1 MALIGKIRNNMWLV
15 VVLLALALAG
25 FIIMDMTSGGSSNS
39 FGSKTTLGKI
49 DGNKIDYMDFQRAE
63 QALYQGSGDVYGRRS
78 SLWNFFIEK
87 TIIDKISES
96 NGIGVGSDELN
107 ELEFGANLSP
117 VVQSFYTNPQTGQV
131 DRTQLEE
138 IKKAV
143 DEGTV
148 TNPEFAAR
156 FNELRKQ
163 VIKTQKQTKLNNLVA
178 KSLYT
183 PTWYAETLDKINNE
197 SATFEYVKI
206 PFEYVKDTDVKLTDE
221 DFSKYIKENETK
233 YTNKEEVRNISFLVY
248 DVVPTAEDS
257 AKIKDQLNLLSTEFA
272 NTKNDSLFTASNN
285 GFYNKGAYSKKDEL
299 QGELKDKVG
308 SLSTGQL
315 YGPYVDAKMYIL
327 AKLVDKK
334 VIADSAKASHILRSV
349 AGNDAIQLA
358 AANKHIDSIRAA
370 ITSGQ
375 TSFKDAA
382 IANSQDPG
390 SGANGGDL
398 GTFVPG
404 AMVPEFNEAVFNG
417 KPGNLYKVTTQFGVH
432 LIKVDNLVYKTN
444 EVKYNVA
451 YLVQPL
457 VPSEATQNA
466 IKDKVMA
473 TLEKTKSIDELN
485 KLATGDMKIEV
496 AGGIKKNDH
505 ILSNLPSGQT
515 SRDIIRW
522 AFEDNTDAGK
532 VSPEL
537 YTFADEANYVDSKY
551 LIAALKS
558 IDKPGIATVE
568 SVKTNIEA
576 LVKNAKKA
584 EIIKSKMKGTD
595 LNAIAGIFSDSLEV
609 AENVSFGSASLP
621 DGSFEPVLTGKVF
634 SAKTGTVVGPVA
646 GMSGVFMAKLTAKT
660 PATTEAGAFMQKMM
674 LTQQARSQVNF
685 RLMEALK
692 KNKEIDDN
700 RFTFY

>member
-595 LNAIAGIFSDSLEV
+595 LSAIAGIFSDSLEV

>member
-349 AGNDAIQLA
+349 AGNDPIQLA

>member
-163 VIKTQKQTKLNNLVA
+163 V
-178 KSLYT
+178 
-183 PTWYAETLDKINNE
+183 INNE

>member
-87 TIIDKISES
+87 AIIDKISES
-96 NGIGVGSDELN
+96 TGIGVGSDELN

-117 VVQSFYTNPQTGQV
+117 VVQSFYTNPQTGQI
-131 DRTQLEE
+131 DRAQLEE

-178 KSLYT
+178 KSIYT
-183 PTWYAETLDKINNE
+183 PTWYAEALDKINNE
-197 SATFEYVKI
+197 TATFEYVKI
-206 PFEYVKDTDVKLTDE
+206 PFEYVKDTDVKLTDD

-257 AKIKDQLNLLSTEFA
+257 AKIKDQLNLLSTEFV
-272 NTKNDSLFTASNN
+272 NTKNDSLFAASNN

-349 AGNDAIQLA
+349 AGNDPIQLA
-358 AANKHIDSIRAA
+358 AANKHIDSVRAA

-432 LIKVDNLVYKTN
+432 LIKVENLIYKTN

-473 TLEKTKSIDELN
+473 TLEKTKSIEELN
-485 KLATGDMKIEV
+485 KLATGDMKVEV

-522 AFEDNTDAGK
+522 AFEDNTDVGK

-568 SVKTNIEA
+568 SVKSNIEA

-621 DGSFEPVLTGKVF
+621 DGSFEPLLTGKVF
-634 SAKTGTVVGPVA
+634 SAKTGSLVGPVA
-646 GMSGVFMAKLTAKT
+646 GSSGVFMAKLTTKT

-674 LTQQARSQVNF
+674 LTQQARGQVNF

-692 KNKEIDDN
+692 KNKDIDDN

>member
-349 AGNDAIQLA
+349 AGNDPIQLA

-432 LIKVDNLVYKTN
+432 LIKVDNLIYKTN

>member
-1 MALIGKIRNNMWLV
+1 M
-15 VVLLALALAG
+15 
-25 FIIMDMTSGGSSNS
+25 
-39 FGSKTTLGKI
+39 
-49 DGNKIDYMDFQRAE
+49 
-63 QALYQGSGDVYGRRS
+63 
-78 SLWNFFIEK
+78 
-87 TIIDKISES
+87 
-96 NGIGVGSDELN
+96 
-107 ELEFGANLSP
+107 
-117 VVQSFYTNPQTGQV
+117 
-131 DRTQLEE
+131 
-138 IKKAV
+138 
-143 DEGTV
+143 
-148 TNPEFAAR
+148 
-156 FNELRKQ
+156 
-163 VIKTQKQTKLNNLVA
+163 
-178 KSLYT
+178 YT

-349 AGNDAIQLA
+349 AGNDPIQLA

-432 LIKVDNLVYKTN
+432 LIKVDNLIYKTN

>member
-39 FGSKTTLGKI
+39 FGSKTTMGKI
-49 DGNKIDYMDFQRAE
+49 DGEKIDYMDFQRAE

-87 TIIDKISES
+87 SIIDKISES
-96 NGIGVGSDELN
+96 TGLGVGSDELN
-107 ELEFGANLSP
+107 ELEFGVNLSP
-117 VVQSFYTNPQTGQV
+117 IVQSFYTNPQTGQV
-131 DRTQLEE
+131 DRAQLDE

-163 VIKTQKQTKLNNLVA
+163 VVKAQKQTKLNNLVA
-178 KSLYT
+178 KSMYT
-183 PTWYAETLDKINNE
+183 PTWYAEALDKINNE
-197 SATFEYVKI
+197 SATFEYVKV
-206 PFEYVKDTDVKLTDE
+206 PFEYVQDTEVKLTDE
-221 DFSKYIKENETK
+221 DYAKYIKENEAK
-233 YTNKEEVRNISFLVY
+233 YTNKEEVRNVSFLVY
-248 DVVPTAEDS
+248 DVLPTAEDS
-257 AKIKDQLNLLSTEFA
+257 AKIKDQLNVLADEFVK
-272 NTKNDSLFTASNN
+272 TTNDSLFTANNN

-299 QGELKDKVG
+299 QGTLKDDIGSVG
-308 SLSTGQL
+308 VGQL
-315 YGPYVDAKMYIL
+315 YGPYVDAKLYIL

-349 AGNDAIQLA
+349 VNNDPLQLA
-358 AANKHIDSIRAA
+358 AANKYIDSVRAE
-370 ITSGQ
+370 ITSGKI
-375 TSFKDAA
+375 SFKDAA
-382 IANSQDPG
+382 IANSQDG
-390 SGANGGDL
+390 SASNGGDL

-404 AMVPEFNEAVFNG
+404 TMVPEFNDAVFNG
-417 KPGNLYKVTTQFGVH
+417 TPGSLYKVTTQFGVH
-432 LIKVDNLVYKTN
+432 LIKVENLIYKTN

-457 VPSEATQNA
+457 IPSEATQNA

-473 TLEKTKSIDELN
+473 TLEKTKTIDELN
-485 KLATGDMKIEV
+485 KLATGDMKVEV
-496 AGGIKKNDH
+496 AGGLKKNDH
-505 ILSNLPSGQT
+505 IFSSLPTGQT

-522 AFEDNTDAGK
+522 AFEDDTDAGK

-558 IDKPGIATVE
+558 VDKPGLATVE
-568 SVKTNIEA
+568 SVKSSIEP

-584 EIIKSKMKGTD
+584 EIIKAKMKGTD
-595 LNAIAGIFSDSLEV
+595 LNAIATTFASTV
-609 AENVSFGSASLP
+609 ATAENVGFGSSSLT
-621 DGSFEPVLTGKVF
+621 DGSYEPLLFGKVF
-634 SAKTGTVVGPVA
+634 GAKPGAVVGPMT
-646 GMSGVFMAKLTAKT
+646 GNSGVFMAKLATKT
-660 PATTEAGAFMQKMM
+660 PATTEAGAFAQKMM

-685 RLMEALK
+685 AMMEALK
-692 KNKEIDDN
+692 KNKDIDDN

>member
-334 VIADSAKASHILRSV
+334 VKIGRASCRERV
-349 AGNDAIQLA
+349 
-358 AANKHIDSIRAA
+358 
-370 ITSGQ
+370 
-375 TSFKDAA
+375 
-382 IANSQDPG
+382 
-390 SGANGGDL
+390 
-398 GTFVPG
+398 
-404 AMVPEFNEAVFNG
+404 
-417 KPGNLYKVTTQFGVH
+417 
-432 LIKVDNLVYKTN
+432 
-444 EVKYNVA
+444 
-451 YLVQPL
+451 
-457 VPSEATQNA
+457 
-466 IKDKVMA
+466 
-473 TLEKTKSIDELN
+473 
-485 KLATGDMKIEV
+485 
-496 AGGIKKNDH
+496 
-505 ILSNLPSGQT
+505 
-515 SRDIIRW
+515 
-522 AFEDNTDAGK
+522 
-532 VSPEL
+532 
-537 YTFADEANYVDSKY
+537 
-551 LIAALKS
+551 
-558 IDKPGIATVE
+558 
-568 SVKTNIEA
+568 
-576 LVKNAKKA
+576 
-584 EIIKSKMKGTD
+584 
-595 LNAIAGIFSDSLEV
+595 
-609 AENVSFGSASLP
+609 
-621 DGSFEPVLTGKVF
+621 
-634 SAKTGTVVGPVA
+634 
-646 GMSGVFMAKLTAKT
+646 
-660 PATTEAGAFMQKMM
+660 
-674 LTQQARSQVNF
+674 
-685 RLMEALK
+685 
-692 KNKEIDDN
+692 
-700 RFTFY
+700 

>member
-178 KSLYT
+178 KSMYT

-272 NTKNDSLFTASNN
+272 NTKNDSLFAASNN

-308 SLSTGQL
+308 SLYTGQL

-349 AGNDAIQLA
+349 AGNDPIQLA

-432 LIKVDNLVYKTN
+432 LIKVDNLIYKTN

-568 SVKTNIEA
+568 SVKSNIES

-609 AENVSFGSASLP
+609 AENISFGSASLP

>member
-432 LIKVDNLVYKTN
+432 LIKVDNLIYKTN

>member
-272 NTKNDSLFTASNN
+272 NTKNDSLFAASNN

-349 AGNDAIQLA
+349 AGNDPIQLA

-432 LIKVDNLVYKTN
+432 LIKVDNLIYKTN